1 VRNYLNSQM
10 KDEVFN
16 NTSRRVIRVFFAIAG
31 GFALIGAVP
40 LVLLWAENL
49 RGGASADFRQGCLLM
64 VWIVSPL
71 MLAMVFSALLTIPT
85 ARQADREFDQFRRGD
100 LLVRWEYSPEFW
112 GPYVE
117 AETRRLR
124 SVAKVIFWLIF
135 GPAMVMVLYIGS
147 VAARTWHGRI
157 DVYAVAAAVLIVLMG
172 VYIFCARVVVRFR
185 RNALL
190 NCPRAYIGRSAIYCG
205 GIFNFWGSQL
215 RALYS
220 VRLLPGHTAEH
231 PGLLE
236 FVIGMST
243 GARRT
248 VSIVNAAAMMTMQ
261 GGYAPSQSARQVIP
275 IQPGDEARAAEIV
288 ALLGTPVHVAPAV
301 HAAPVHIPFRS
312 PAAVAQPTIAM
323 AKKAPALSGVH
334 HDPQLLH
341 RKAVRWFVITI
352 VLLVG
357 GLGMFL
363 LAMPI
368 DSGRPAGSQ
377 PSSLATF
384 VEVLGLF
391 AWVFSPAT
399 LVMSIV
405 QWFRSRHSA
414 HPMHG

>member
-1 VRNYLNSQM
+1 M

-16 NTSRRVIRVFFAIAG
+16 NTSRRVIRIFFAIAG
-31 GFALIGAVP
+31 GFAVIGTVP

-49 RGGASADFRQGCLLM
+49 RGGASADFRQGCLLT

-85 ARQADREFDQFRRGD
+85 ARQADREFDQFRKGD
-100 LLVRWEYSPEFW
+100 LLVRWEYPAEFW

-124 SVAKVIFWLIF
+124 SVAKVIFWMIF
-135 GPAMVMVLYIGS
+135 GPMAVTGAYIGYF
-147 VAARTWHGRI
+147 VARGTGDKIEVW
-157 DVYAVAAAVLIVLMG
+157 AVVIAVVTILAAIYVV
-172 VYIFCARVVVRFR
+172 CASAVVRFR

-190 NCPRAYIGRSAIYCG
+190 NCPRAYIGKTAVYCG

-215 RALYS
+215 RALYG

-236 FVIGMST
+236 FVIGMTT

-248 VSIVNAAAMMTMQ
+248 VSAVNAVAMLAMQ

-288 ALLGTPVHVAPAV
+288 ALLGTPVHVAPAIKT
-301 HAAPVHIPFRS
+301 AARVLS
-312 PAAVAQPTIAM
+312 PAPVAQPAVAM

-334 HDPQLLH
+334 HDPQLLR
-341 RKAVRWFVITI
+341 RKAVRWFVMTV

-368 DSGRPAGSQ
+368 DSGRAAGSE

-384 VEVLGLF
+384 VEIVGLF

-405 QWFRSRHSA
+405 QWFRSRR
-414 HPMHG
+414 

>member
-1 VRNYLNSQM
+1 M
-10 KDEVFN
+10 KDEVFH
-16 NTSRRVIRVFFAIAG
+16 NTSRTAIRIFLSIAA
-31 GFALIGAVP
+31 GFALVGAVP
-40 LVLLWAENL
+40 LLVLSVGSFH
-49 RGGASADFRQGCLLM
+49 GGASADTRQSCLLA
-64 VWIVSPL
+64 VWIISPL
-71 MLAMVFSALLTIPT
+71 MLAMLTSALLTIPT

-100 LLVRWEYSPEFW
+100 LLVRWEYPPEFW
-112 GPYVE
+112 GPYVD
-117 AETRRLR
+117 AETQRLR
-124 SVAKVIFWLIF
+124 AVSKVIFWVIF
-135 GPAMVMVLYIGS
+135 GPAAVMALYIGS
-147 VAARTWHGRI
+147 VAARTWRGRI
-157 DVYAVAAAVLIVLMG
+157 DVYAVAAAVLIVLTG
-172 VYIFCARVVVRFR
+172 IYIFCARAVVRFR

-190 NCPRAYIGRSAIYCG
+190 NCSRAYIGRTAVYCG

-248 VSIVNAAAMMTMQ
+248 VSAINAAAMMTMQ

-288 ALLGTPVHVAPAV
+288 ALLGMPVHV
-301 HAAPVHIPFRS
+301 APVHIPFRS
-312 PAAVAQPTIAM
+312 PAAVAQPTVAM

-363 LAMPI
+363 FAMPI
-368 DSGRPAGSQ
+368 DSGRPAGSE

-384 VEVLGLF
+384 VEIIGLF

-399 LVMSIV
+399 FVMSIA

-414 HPMHG
+414 HPAYG

>member
-1 VRNYLNSQM
+1 M

-31 GFALIGAVP
+31 GFAVIGAVP
-40 LVLLWAENL
+40 LVLWWAENL
-49 RGGASADFRQGCLLM
+49 RGGASVDFRQGCLLT

-71 MLAMVFSALLTIPT
+71 MLAMIFSALLTIPT

-100 LLVRWEYSPEFW
+100 LLVRWEYSAEFW
-112 GPYVE
+112 GPYVD

-124 SVAKVIFWLIF
+124 SVSKVIFWMIF
-135 GPAMVMVLYIGS
+135 GPAGVMALYIGY
-147 VAARTWHGRI
+147 VAAKTWRGRI
-157 DVYAVAAAVLIVLMG
+157 DVYAVAAVVLIVLTG
-172 VYIFCARVVVRFR
+172 IYIFCAGAVVRFR
-185 RNALL
+185 RKALL
-190 NCPRAYIGRSAIYCG
+190 NCPRAYIGRTAVYCG

-248 VSIVNAAAMMTMQ
+248 VSAINAAAMLAMQ

-288 ALLGTPVHVAPAV
+288 ELFRMAADSQPQDKVSSHIPSPAHVAKPMHVAKPV
-301 HAAPVHIPFRS
+301 FAAIKNV
-312 PAAVAQPTIAM
+312 
-323 AKKAPALSGVH
+323 PALFGVH
-334 HDPQLLH
+334 HDP
-341 RKAVRWFVITI
+341 
-352 VLLVG
+352 VLLRKSARRCFMATVILLIG

-368 DSGRPAGSQ
+368 DSGRPAGSE
-377 PSSLATF
+377 PSSLATA
-384 VEVLGLF
+384 VDVVGLF
-391 AWVFSPAT
+391 AWILSPVA

-405 QWFRSRHSA
+405 QWLRSRQLS
-414 HPMHG
+414 HPVNE